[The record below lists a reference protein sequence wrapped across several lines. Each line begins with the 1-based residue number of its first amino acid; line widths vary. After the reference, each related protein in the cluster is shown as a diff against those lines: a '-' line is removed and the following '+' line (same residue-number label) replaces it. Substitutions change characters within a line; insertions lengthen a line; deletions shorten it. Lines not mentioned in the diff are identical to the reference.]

1 MENQNQLGNN
11 AVALACD
18 QCGATNGLRNAKKF
32 RNAADVLRHKS
43 CAHPRYEM
51 GGETTTRFRGVRER
65 LRVGEKLRV
74 LEGDRRRLGLGVEL
88 QDSSLIALLPLPCR
102 LIHALLCAGVET
114 LGDLNGV
121 REDDL
126 CHWRNLGPTSVD
138 QLRKFLALAGRSL
151 QPATPKV
158 PKRK

>member
-1 MENQNQLGNN
+1 MENQNHPGNN

-18 QCGATNGLRNAKKF
+18 QCGATNGLRNANNF
-32 RNAADVLRHKS
+32 CNAADVLRHKS

-51 GGETTTRFRGVRER
+51 GGEPPTRFRGVRER

-74 LEGDRRRLGLGVEL
+74 LESDRQRLNLGVEL
-88 QDSSLIALLPLPCR
+88 QDNSPIALLPLPCR
-102 LIHALLCAGVET
+102 LIHALRCAGVET

-121 REDDL
+121 SEDEL
-126 CHWRNLGPTSVD
+126 GRWRNLGPTSVD